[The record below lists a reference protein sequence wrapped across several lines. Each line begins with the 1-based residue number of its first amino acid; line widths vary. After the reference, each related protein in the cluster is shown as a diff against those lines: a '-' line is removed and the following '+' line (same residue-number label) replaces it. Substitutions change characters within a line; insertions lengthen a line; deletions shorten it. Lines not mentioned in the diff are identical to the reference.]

1 MKTSYVETDSYDP
14 KDVPSAILQQFILDC
29 FLNHKIKLIRNW
41 GSADDEDHLCYKDV
55 TLLHF
60 ATRSCNFQMLIRP
73 KENRIHIA
81 HHSKRGRK
89 LYLYFVKKLAAMIT
103 GDYKPNF

>member
-1 MKTSYVETDSYDP
+1 MKTSYVETDSYDS

-41 GSADDEDHLCYKDV
+41 GSTDDEDHLCYKDV

-89 LYLYFVKKLAAMIT
+89 LYLYFVKKLAAIMN
-103 GDYKPNF
+103 GDYKSNF